1 MNLKKYKHL
10 FNIHLVASTSVAA
23 LFHFAFILA
32 ALFLWIEPPTI
43 ERDQPIFK
51 ELQVHFKDAP
61 SQYLEQHE
69 IDEILRIEEA
79 WNNLPDEEKE
89 YLSKL
94 PKPSSVPLVPLVQ
107 EFSTDSEAFP
117 QLK

>member
-10 FNIHLVASTSVAA
+10 FNIHLAASTAVSA

-32 ALFLWIEPPTI
+32 ALFLWTELPNL

-69 IDEILRIEEA
+69 IDEILRKEEA
-79 WNNLPDEEKE
+79 WNNLSDEDKE
-89 YLSKL
+89 SHSTLQPAPSVRIVEPFLDTGSK
-94 PKPSSVPLVPLVQ
+94 
-107 EFSTDSEAFP
+107 AFP
-117 QLK
+117 RL